1 MTIRIT
7 TASDDKYEKYIH
19 TNDLED
25 SLRKLYKKYKKDLI
39 LSFED
44 VNKPAEY
51 WKQGADVH
59 IIVYDDWLE

>member
-1 MTIRIT
+1 MIIRVT
-7 TASDDKYEKYIH
+7 KASNDDYEKYIQ
-19 TNDLED
+19 TNNLEN
-25 SLRKLYKKYKKDLI
+25 SLRTLFKRYKTDLI